1 MTVLAMHGRGSMMD
15 KYATQLEKECLKHW
29 QNGRQ
34 MCQVLSLTGHPC
46 THAIH
51 KGGSDEG
58 VIDPTLAESV
68 DRFVFFYNICK
79 QRLTDNDS
87 FG

>member
-15 KYATQLEKECLKHW
+15 KYAAQLEKECLKHW

-58 VIDPTLAESV
+58 VVDPALNESV
-68 DRFVFFYNICK
+68 DRFVSFY
-79 QRLTDNDS
+79 
-87 FG
+87 